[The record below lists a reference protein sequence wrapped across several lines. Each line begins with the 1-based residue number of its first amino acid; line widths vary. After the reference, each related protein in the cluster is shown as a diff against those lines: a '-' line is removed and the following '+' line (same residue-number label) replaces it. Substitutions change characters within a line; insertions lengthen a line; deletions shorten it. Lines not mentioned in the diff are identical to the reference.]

1 MTISTTTP
9 RQLQTQQ
16 VHYFRKTIDYTDNAT
31 VIDVGV
37 IPAGALVLKPLS
49 GIAVNTAF
57 NGSSQSLDIG
67 TSDNTDLWATDLSLS
82 VATFVPC
89 DENVSFLVTAVTLVQ
104 CVFTSTS
111 ASAGEGEVIIA
122 FIPDNDG

>member
-9 RQLQTQQ
+9 RLLQTQQ
-16 VHYFRKTIDYTDNAT
+16 IHYFRKSIDFSQNAQ

-49 GIAVNTAF
+49 GVAVSTAF
-57 NGSSQSLDIG
+57 DGTSQSLDIG

-82 VATFVPC
+82 VTTFVPC
-89 DENVSFLVTAVTLVQ
+89 DENVNFLVTAVTLVQ

-122 FIPDNDG
+122 YIPDNDG

>member
-16 VHYFRKTIDYTDNAT
+16 IHYFRKTITYEDNAT

-37 IPAGALVLKPLS
+37 LPAGALVLKPLS
-49 GIAVNTAF
+49 GIAVTTAF
-57 NGSSQSLDIG
+57 DGTSQSLDIG

-82 VATFVPC
+82 VTTFVPM
-89 DENVSFLVTAVTLVQ
+89 DESVNFLVTAVTLVQ

-111 ASAGEGEVIIA
+111 AAAGEGEVIIA

>member
-1 MTISTTTP
+1 MTISTTTA
-9 RQLQTQQ
+9 RELQTQQ
-16 VHYFRKTIDYTDNAT
+16 IHYFRKTIDYSMANTT
-31 VIDVGV
+31 VDVGV

-57 NGSSQSLDIG
+57 NGNSQNADIG
-67 TSDNTDLWATDLSLS
+67 PSDNTDLWATDLSLS

-104 CVFTSTS
+104 CFITSTS
-111 ASAGEGEVIIA
+111 PSAGEGEVIIA

>member
-9 RQLQTQQ
+9 RQIQTQQ
-16 VHYFRKTIDYTDNAT
+16 ITYFRKTIDYTDNAT

-37 IPAGALVLKPLS
+37 LPAGALVLKPLS

-57 NGSSQSLDIG
+57 NGTSQTFDLG

-82 VATFVPC
+82 VTTFVAC
-89 DENVSFLVTAVTLVQ
+89 DESVSFLVTAVTLVQ

-122 FIPDNDG
+122 FICDNDG